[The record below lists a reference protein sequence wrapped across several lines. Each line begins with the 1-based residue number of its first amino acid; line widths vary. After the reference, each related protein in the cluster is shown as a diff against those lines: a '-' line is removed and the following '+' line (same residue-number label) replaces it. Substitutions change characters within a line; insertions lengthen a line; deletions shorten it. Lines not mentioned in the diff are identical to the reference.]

1 MLLYS
6 SVVNILNGL
15 IKTVGTSVPMGHPR
29 KFMRFLRGQKGIIRH
44 VRDTYRKDPARPTIW
59 IHAASFGEYSVAR
72 PLITEFKRR
81 GMQIVVTFFSPS
93 GYEALE
99 KHHPEVDYLYY
110 LPFDTVGNARAF
122 LDIVRPDKAVFI
134 VSEYWFNYL
143 QLLRERGIDTYLV
156 SAKITDKS
164 IFFRW
169 YGKLYRRCLPTYTH
183 MFVIDGESQGN
194 LHRLGCGSVSV
205 NGNPLFDN
213 AIEKAAQPWSDAKIE
228 AFCAGR
234 QDVFIAGS
242 IHDENDMGLV
252 TELANR
258 HPDTKFILVPHEIT
272 PSAVRSLEAMLK
284 GTTAVY
290 SRITSADSVGDA
302 QVLIVDTMGSLAYIY
317 RYARWAYV
325 GGGFTRYLHSLIE
338 ATVYGLPVAFGPEI
352 HRKITPEE
360 IYRRGIGQIVTTA
373 DELDAWFSSLKDNP
387 AEMAEISRKARAYV
401 AENAGA
407 TDEIV
412 DKILSSLSA
421 DS

>member
-15 IKTVGTSVPMGHPR
+15 IKTVGAFVPEGHPR

-44 VRDTYRKDPARPTIW
+44 VRDTYRKDPGHPTIW

-99 KHHPEVDYLYY
+99 KHHPEVDFLYY
-110 LPFDTVGNARAF
+110 LPFDTMGNARKF

-143 QLLRERGIDTYLV
+143 QLLRKRGIDTYLV

-164 IFFRW
+164 IFFRC
-169 YGKLYRRCLPTYTH
+169 YGKLYRHCLPTYSH
-183 MFVIDGESQGN
+183 MFVIDDESKEN
-194 LHRLGCGSVSV
+194 LRRLGCGSVSV
-205 NGNPLFDN
+205 SGNPLFDN
-213 AIEKAAQPWSDAKIE
+213 AIEKAAQPWSDEKIE
-228 AFCAGR
+228 AFCAGG
-234 QDVFIAGS
+234 DVFIAGS
-242 IHDENDMGLV
+242 IHDENDMKLV

-258 HPDTKFILVPHEIT
+258 HPATKFILVPHEIT
-272 PSAVRSLEAMLK
+272 PSVVQRLESMLK
-284 GTTAVY
+284 GRTAVY
-290 SRITSADSVGDA
+290 SRITSADKVGAA
-302 QVLIVDTMGSLAYIY
+302 QVLIVDIMGSLAYIY

-360 IYRRGIGQIVTTA
+360 ISRRGVGQIVTNA
-373 DELDAWFSSLKDNP
+373 EELDTWFSSLKDNP
-387 AEMAEISRKARAYV
+387 TEMDAISRKARAYV
-401 AENAGA
+401 SENAGA
-407 TDEIV
+407 TDEIA
-412 DKILSSLSA
+412 DKILSSLPPHA
-421 DS
+421 